1 MQENCIKDLFT
12 SNGIKATKQRELI
25 FDALKQSDT
34 PVTAEQLF
42 LKLKAVDSLINLS
55 TVYRSLNIFVE
66 KKLVIESFIPEE
78 KTSVFEIN
86 RMEHK
91 HYLICVNCKKVM
103 AIDNCPVEEY
113 EKSLEKSTGFDIKGH
128 KLEIFGY
135 CPECRSKNKH

>member
-1 MQENCIKDLFT
+1 MQDNCIKDLFT
-12 SNGIKATKQRELI
+12 SNGIKVTKQRELI
-25 FDALKQSDT
+25 FDALKHFDT

-42 LKLKAVDSLINLS
+42 LKLKSVDSLINLS
-55 TVYRSLNIFVE
+55 TVYRSLNMFVE
-66 KKLVIESFIPEE
+66 KKLAVESFIPEE

-91 HYLICVNCKKVM
+91 HYLICINCKKVM

-113 EKSLEKSTGFDIKGH
+113 EKSLEKTTGFDIKGH

-135 CPECRSKNKH
+135 CPECRRKK

>member
-12 SNGIKATKQRELI
+12 SNGIKVTKQRELI
-25 FDALKQSDT
+25 FDALKHSDT

-42 LKLKAVDSLINLS
+42 LKLKSVDSLINLS

-91 HYLICVNCKKVM
+91 HYLICINCKKVM

-135 CPECRSKNKH
+135 CPECRLKK